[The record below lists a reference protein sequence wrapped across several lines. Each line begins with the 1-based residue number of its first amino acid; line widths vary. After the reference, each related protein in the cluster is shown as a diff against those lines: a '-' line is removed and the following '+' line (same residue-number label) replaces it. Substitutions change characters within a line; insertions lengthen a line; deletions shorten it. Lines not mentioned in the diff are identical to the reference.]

1 MKDTI
6 VFTFGRMNPVTSGH
20 QKLVDEIDSKAKKL
34 KADSRVYLSHT
45 QNKKKDPLSYED
57 KIKYATKAFGDI
69 VHKSPCKTI
78 IQVLQELE
86 KDGYKN
92 AVLIVGSDRVAE
104 FDRLLQK
111 YNGKDF
117 TFDSL
122 KVESAGER
130 DPDSDGV
137 DGMSASKMRAAAKAG
152 DFELFKS
159 GLPPKLTD
167 ADAKYL
173 FKTIDDTLVE
183 SVIPDGFGEYLINYG
198 LKG

>member
-6 VFTFGRMNPVTSGH
+6 VFTWGRLTPPTVGH
-20 QKLVDEIDSKAKKL
+20 MKLVDTIVSTSKNEN
-34 KADSRVYLSHT
+34 ADKRMYLSHT

-57 KIKYATKAFGDI
+57 KIKYATKSFGDI
-69 VHKSPCKTI
+69 VYKSPCKTI

-92 AVLIVGSDRVAE
+92 ATLIVGSDRVDE
-104 FDRLLQK
+104 FNRLLQK

-117 TFDSL
+117 TFNSL
-122 KVESAGER
+122 KVKSAGER

-137 DGMSASKMRAAAKAG
+137 DGMSASKMRAAAKEG
-152 DFELFKS
+152 DFKSFKS
-159 GLPPKLTD
+159 GLPPKLTI

-173 FKTIDDTLVE
+173 FKTIDNALV
-183 SVIPDGFGEYLINYG
+183 SI
-198 LKG
+198 